1 MALIPLLWML
11 STSLK
16 DNGSVFEYPP
26 KWVPEHLRFSNYTSL
41 WDDLPMNRWL
51 VNTFAVSTIVVLV
64 QLRFCSMAAYAF
76 ARLRFR
82 WSDQVFYVFLASM
95 MVPYQVTLIPAFVL
109 ISKLGWVDTYQ
120 GLIVPQLSTAFG
132 IFLLRQFFLSLPRE
146 LEEAARMDG
155 ASYWRIYRSIL
166 LPLSV
171 PALLA
176 FGVFSF
182 IGMWGDFLWP
192 LIVINSPEKMTLTV
206 GPELPQLLLHDRLD
220 PAHGRRRHLPAAPD
234 GDLRARA
241 ASLHL
246 GDQHDRTERLN
257 SPSAPLRPS
266 CASTSRSAPC
276 SSRTPTTAP
285 PARSRPTR
293 CACARSTRA
302 SPPERS
308 SPPTAARTR
317 T

>member
-1 MALIPLLWML
+1 MTSASLDFEADDLTPGRRGRRSGLARRVLGYTVLIGLALVALVPLLWML

-26 KWVPEHLRFSNYTSL
+26 VWIPDTLKFSNYTSL

-51 VNTFAVSTIVVLV
+51 INTFAVSTIVVLV
-64 QLRFCSMAAYAF
+64 QLLFCSMAAYAF

-82 WSDQVFYVFLASM
+82 WSEQIFYVFLASM

-132 IFLLRQFFLSLPRE
+132 IFLLRQFFLSMPKE
-146 LEEAARMDG
+146 LEEAARLDG

-166 LPLSV
+166 LPLSK

-206 GPELPQLLLHDRLD
+206 GLNY
-220 PAHGRRRHLPAAPD
+220 
-234 GDLRARA
+234 
-241 ASLHL
+241 
-246 GDQHDRTERLN
+246 LN
-257 SPSAPLRPS
+257 SSYTTDWTRLMAGDVISLLPLMVIYALAQRQFIQGIS
-266 CASTSRSAPC
+266 MTGLKG
-276 SSRTPTTAP
+276 
-285 PARSRPTR
+285 
-293 CACARSTRA
+293 
-302 SPPERS
+302 
-308 SPPTAARTR
+308 
-317 T
+317 

>member
-1 MALIPLLWML
+1 MLVGLALVALIPLLWML

-16 DNGSVFEYPP
+16 DNGSIFQYPP
-26 KWVPEHLRFSNYTSL
+26 VWVPETLKFSNYTSL

-51 VNTFAVSTIVVLV
+51 INTFAVSTIVVLA
-64 QLRFCSMAAYAF
+64 QLLFCSMAAYAF

-82 WSDQVFYVFLASM
+82 WSDQIFYVFLASM

-120 GLIVPQLSTAFG
+120 GLMVPQLSSAFG

-146 LEEAARMDG
+146 IEDAARIDG

-206 GPELPQLLLHDRLD
+206 GLNY
-220 PAHGRRRHLPAAPD
+220 
-234 GDLRARA
+234 
-241 ASLHL
+241 
-246 GDQHDRTERLN
+246 LN
-257 SPSAPLRPS
+257 SSYTTDWTRLMAGDVISLLPLLVVYALAQRHFIQGIS
-266 CASTSRSAPC
+266 MTGLKG
-276 SSRTPTTAP
+276 
-285 PARSRPTR
+285 
-293 CACARSTRA
+293 
-302 SPPERS
+302 
-308 SPPTAARTR
+308 
-317 T
+317 